1 MNKRTKKLLA
11 GVLIFALLAGVVFF
25 APLGPVL
32 SFWVEKTLGDRIA
45 ATVEIEAL
53 DFRLYRGM
61 RAKRVTINP
70 EGLPGETIILED
82 ISVDHRAFGLL
93 KGSYRVDRIHIGNA
107 VSTAG
112 AGMVQWASDV
122 IHARDM
128 AAELPDIEVDDGI
141 ITPALPEFFRPVH
154 MERFRASVTQ
164 HDGER
169 ISGSVM
175 FSAGGNDVEVAFV
188 GDAAEGFVEADVLA
202 TGFDLS
208 FLPALEVAGVGVEP
222 SRIKVRGVLSGTVT
236 FLTSPGQWVGDL
248 SLTGLTA
255 GHPEAGLVVTG
266 GSSRIQ
272 IADREIVF
280 HGTTL
285 HAAGGR
291 LTVPAAAIQ
300 LGEKG
305 VAAFQVHGDA
315 KGMDLDRLKEI
326 GVFEFL
332 PESFQ
337 PGRVDAG
344 KADAAIK
351 GAWSPGEGFDYR
363 ADVSIHDASGVLKDP
378 EVDFTAFDAQ
388 AVITPPGSV
397 RVQSASARFWE
408 GRAEVAGTFDISER
422 EIDNPDIDIYF
433 EDVAENDA
441 LMAMLPEYIQDGVW
455 FAGPSNGKI
464 GGYIGLMHDTIS
476 LELDVYAEKL
486 APPALPF
493 EFDGAAGTIRWSTG
507 APRVSFENVSGDI
520 DGRPVWGSGALLV
533 EDRLASDFTV
543 SGEDIRLTHDLLD
556 WLGIDTGQWRVDG
569 RFDID
574 LQARDWFPSEDLVAD
589 SFAGIHS
596 NLTLRDVSFSH
607 PDYGRAVRSFN
618 GVLSQGPGGVD
629 LYHFTASVFGVDVDG
644 SGRFPFDDKENNPYM
659 TVQSETFDLTPK
671 LFARLPIQTMP
682 EDLDP
687 GGRASFSGTIEALY
701 DDGLVF
707 LGDMEARFS
716 EATITY
722 SGTPIG
728 ASGSSR
734 LRFSGDGLSGSV
746 SLEPITI
753 GNFYGDQ
760 LSGDFDFSAPVIE
773 FRNVHLAGYGGSM
786 ASEKTWINVSDKSWS
801 TDIDLSGVDIESVA
815 ESFGI
820 MQKQRP
826 TGSLQSS
833 LSLEGR
839 SFDTLAIKGAGEAT
853 IKDGRL
859 YSFPI
864 LLPVLSLFDLKLPTQ
879 NPVSDAYGV
888 FRIDSGVIVIE
899 DLFFSGGAIPIHM
912 DGYIGLQN
920 DVAFKDQP
928 IYMIVTL
935 ARKEGVADRIPFVN
949 FLKHHTID
957 FLRRVVLQARVTGT
971 CGDYKVETLA
981 TPVTRQ
987 IQKMWSFLEQ
997 ATEPINNAR

>member
-1 MNKRTKKLLA
+1 MLL
-11 GVLIFALLAGVVFF
+11 ALLAGVVFF

-32 SFWVEKTLGDRIA
+32 SFRVEKTLEDRIA

-61 RAKRVTINP
+61 RAKRVTIKP

-82 ISVDHRAFGLL
+82 ISVDHRAFDLL
-93 KGSYRVDRIHIGNA
+93 KGNYRVDRIRIGNA

-112 AGMVQWASDV
+112 AGMGRWASDV
-122 IHARDM
+122 IHAGDM
-128 AAELPDIEVDDGI
+128 AGELPDIEIDDGI
-141 ITPALPEFFRPVH
+141 ITPALPEFFRPFH
-154 MERFRASVTQ
+154 MERVRASVTQ
-164 HDGER
+164 RDGEP
-169 ISGSVM
+169 ISGAVM
-175 FSAGGNDVEVAFV
+175 FSAGENEVEIAFV
-188 GDAAEGFVEADVLA
+188 ADAGEGFVEADILA
-202 TGFDLS
+202 TGFDFS
-208 FLPALEVAGVGVEP
+208 FLPDLEIAGVGIEP
-222 SRIKVRGVLSGTVT
+222 SRVKVRGGLSGTVT
-236 FLTSPGQWVGDL
+236 FLTSSGQWVGDL

-266 GSSRIQ
+266 GRSRIQ
-272 IADREIVF
+272 IADREIML

-291 LTVPAAAIQ
+291 LTAPAAAIQ

-332 PESFQ
+332 PGSFQ

-351 GAWSPGEGFDYR
+351 GVWASGEGFDYR
-363 ADVSIHDASGVLKDP
+363 ADVSIHDASGGLKDP
-378 EVDFTAFDAQ
+378 AVEFMDFDAQ
-388 AVITPPGSV
+388 AVITPPGRV
-397 RVQSASARFWE
+397 RIQSASARFWE

-422 EIDNPDIDIYF
+422 EIDNPDMDIYF

-441 LMAMLPEYIQDGVW
+441 LMALLPEYIQDGVR

-486 APPALPF
+486 APPVLPV
-493 EFDGAAGTIRWSTG
+493 EFHGAAGTIRWSTG
-507 APRVSFENVSGDI
+507 VPRVRFDNVSGDI

-533 EDRLASDFTV
+533 EGPLASDFTV
-543 SGEDIRLTHDLLD
+543 SGENIRLTRDLLD
-556 WLGIDTGQWRVDG
+556 WLGIDTGRWQADG

-574 LQARDWFPSEDLVAD
+574 LQARDWFPSEDSVAD
-589 SFAGIHS
+589 SFAGIRS
-596 NLTLRDVSFSH
+596 TLTLREVSFSH

-618 GVLSQGPGGVD
+618 GVLSQEPEGINLD
-629 LYHFTASVFGVDVDG
+629 HFTASVFGIHVDG
-644 SGRFPFDDKENNPYM
+644 SGHFPFDEKAINPHLA
-659 TVQSETFDLTPK
+659 VQSETFELTPK
-671 LFARLPIQTMP
+671 LFAQLPIQTMP

-701 DDGLVF
+701 DDGFVF

-722 SGTPIG
+722 SGTPLG
-728 ASGSSR
+728 ASGFSR

-746 SLEPITI
+746 SLEPITA
-753 GNFYGDQ
+753 GNFDVDR
-760 LSGDFDFSAPVIE
+760 LSGDFDYSAPVLA
-773 FRNVHLAGYGGSM
+773 FSDVHLAGYGGTM
-786 ASEKTWINVSDKSWS
+786 ASEETWINLSDKTWA
-801 TDIDLSGVDIESVA
+801 TEIDLSDVDVESVA

-826 TGSLQSS
+826 TGRLRSS
-833 LSLEGR
+833 ISLEGR
-839 SFDTLAIKGAGEAT
+839 LFDTQAIKGAGEAT
-853 IKDGRL
+853 IEGGRL

-888 FRIDSGVIVIE
+888 FRIGNGVIVIE

-920 DVAFKDQP
+920 DVAFEDQP
-928 IYMIVTL
+928 IYMLVTL
-935 ARKEGVADRIPFVN
+935 ARKEGVVDRIPLVN
-949 FLKHHTID
+949 ILKHHTIG

-981 TPVTRQ
+981 TPVTKQ
-987 IQKMWSFLEQ
+987 IQKLWSFLEQ
-997 ATEPINNAR
+997 AAEPLNNAR